1 MLVAD
6 PQIPGPQLSCRL
18 ALRLSQIPVA
28 LGTVVCSQEGTAA
41 LGWNTPCSAPGAGSE
56 LLLVLEEGW
65 LERQQEFPTLGDE
78 DGVCDVGEAISTAL
92 PSVLLDPPSCCCPP
106 LLCHWQ
112 LKLCAAGLV

>member
-1 MLVAD
+1 M
-6 PQIPGPQLSCRL
+6 
-18 ALRLSQIPVA
+18 
-28 LGTVVCSQEGTAA
+28 VCSQQGTAA
-41 LGWNTPCSAPGAGSE
+41 LGWNTPCSAPGTGSE